1 MKKYITIFTL
11 IFILITFFSCGP
23 KIPGEAPE
31 AIFNK
36 ANDAMVK
43 GEYST
48 AIELYYQ
55 LLSNYKDFKKYRDD
69 ILYRLGLLLYKTE
82 RYDEAE
88 KVLTNLIN
96 KYKNYKKIKNAYIM
110 LLYIYLQE
118 FKDEAKA
125 NKIKELYEKNYGAD
139 DFIQNMN
146 KTLVLLKIGSQ
157 DSLNLLKLSEKDI
170 VIINEKKVENFDR
183 EFFPVLNY
191 EDKIKESN
199 SKKMVVERKKTKE
212 GYYLFLKNKATGE
225 TKKINGSKNGYA
237 PQWAWDDR
245 YILFTSMDWD
255 NEERKIK
262 IYDIKNDK
270 SFLIFKGK
278 NIEPILCFS
287 PDSSKIVFGYM
298 NKFWIINK
306 TGANISLLHKDIKAK
321 DIVLMAWARD
331 CDKILYKK
339 NKEKFYHILQLGK
352 REIELFK

>member
-1 MKKYITIFTL
+1 MKKYLL
-11 IFILITFFSCGP
+11 IISLLFILIGFFSCEP

-31 AIFNK
+31 TIFNK
-36 ANDAMVK
+36 ANDSMVK
-43 GEYST
+43 GEYSI

-55 LLSNYKDFKKYRDD
+55 LLSNYKNFKKYRDD

-118 FKDEAKA
+118 FKDETKA
-125 NKIKELYEKNYGAD
+125 DKIKKLYEKQFGAD

-146 KTLVLLKIGSQ
+146 KTLALLKIGE
-157 DSLNLLKLSEKDI
+157 DSLNLLKMPEKDI
-170 VIINEKKVENFDR
+170 VIINEKKVDSFDR

-191 EDKIKESN
+191 EDKIRESN
-199 SKKMVVERKKTKE
+199 NRKMIVERKKTKE
-212 GYYLFLKNKATGE
+212 GYYLFLKNKMTGE

-237 PQWAWDDR
+237 PQWSWDDR
-245 YILFTSMDWD
+245 FILFTAMDWE

-262 IYDIKNDK
+262 IYDIRNNK

-278 NIEPILCFS
+278 NIEPVLCIS
-287 PDSSKIVFGYM
+287 PDSSKIVFSYM
-298 NKFWIINK
+298 NKFWLISR
-306 TGANISLLHKDIKAK
+306 TGSNLSLLHKDILSNN
-321 DIVLMAWARD
+321 IILMAWARD

-339 NKEKFYHILQLGK
+339 NNEKIYRILQLGK
-352 REIELFK
+352 REIKLFK